1 MLTKAYFYEKV
12 GPSKS
17 CIYYLTAAESSSSVI
32 PTREVTTSC
41 DLKHWPVR
49 MPASEIFNY
58 NQYFQSARMPAR
70 KYTPL
75 DQKQHF
81 ESRNKSMETTSSV
94 PGEVVITTF

>member
-17 CIYYLTAAESSSSVI
+17 CIYYLIATKPASLAI

-41 DLKHWPVR
+41 HLKHWPVR
-49 MPASEIFNY
+49 MPASKIFNY
-58 NQYFQSARMPAR
+58 NLYFQPARMPAR

-75 DQKQHF
+75 EQKQHF
-81 ESRNKSMETTSSV
+81 ESRNKSLETTTPSHFQ
-94 PGEVVITTF
+94 TF